1 MTKQEARDI
10 ATVLIAKTAI
20 CFDGTAFD
28 ECNPAL
34 TETEMDKIIAEIENI
49 SEGMIARI
57 EKKLSISFDYTN
69 SSHEIIDIILYE

>member
-34 TETEMDKIIAEIENI
+34 TELEQNKIVREIENI
-49 SEGMIARI
+49 SEKMILRI
-57 EKKLSISFDYTN
+57 EKKLNLSFDYAN
-69 SSHEIIDIILYE
+69 SSHEVVDIILYE